1 MIEER
6 RRGTLY
12 VGLCESEQA
21 IIRQDVRTFNEE
33 NVDDADPVANSS
45 MEMCA
50 AREEG
55 AGVLDT
61 EIVGGYVSGVT
72 LGGDQDAERH
82 KGRGYRALVRAQLG

>member
-1 MIEER
+1 MDER
-6 RRGTLY
+6 RRGRLC
-12 VGLCESEQA
+12 VSICESEQA

-72 LGGDQDAERH
+72 LGGDHNAERH
-82 KGRGYRALVRAQLG
+82 EGRGWRNRVRAWLE